1 MIGIHQDFSNYELV
15 SWSEL
20 NIGDF
25 YLHIHSRDFNIKTG
39 KQSYFTIDECSYHY
53 WPKMLQE
60 HDYKNFVKCSFR
72 VVCDC
77 DIDDLLRV
85 WRKQF

>member
-1 MIGIHQDFSNYELV
+1 MVGIHCDLCNYKLL

-20 NIGDF
+20 DIGDF
-25 YLHIHSRDFNIKTG
+25 YYHIHSRNFNIKTG
-39 KQSYFTIDECSYHY
+39 KQSYFTIDDDSYHY

-60 HDYKNFVKCSFR
+60 NDYKNFVKCSFR
-72 VVCDC
+72 ILCNC
-77 DIDDLLRV
+77 DINEMLRE